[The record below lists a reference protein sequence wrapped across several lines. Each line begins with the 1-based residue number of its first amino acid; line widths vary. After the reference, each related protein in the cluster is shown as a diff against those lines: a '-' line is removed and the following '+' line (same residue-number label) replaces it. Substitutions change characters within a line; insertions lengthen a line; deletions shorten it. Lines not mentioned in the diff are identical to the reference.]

1 MVGKVCH
8 NTKVVSYRRAFAE
21 ALLELGEK
29 LNDLVV
35 LDAGATRSTDSTIRL
50 VEGRC
55 LVLGNLRL
63 GIR

>member
-1 MVGKVCH
+1 MVGKVCR

-35 LDAGATRSTDSTIRL
+35 LDAGAARSTDSTIRL
-50 VEGRC
+50 VGGKM
-55 LVLGNLRL
+55 LGF
-63 GIR
+63 G